1 MGGDTYIAE
10 QCLNAA
16 NGNFDDMK
24 LDVKVAKYDMSKIF
38 KLFDEFDQKYATS
51 INGFMCTDFC
61 ICPGLPTDAH
71 YKEYENVPKETYA
84 KYNRTFNG
92 YTGEINL
99 AAFADPKKQRPLFWT
114 FDATTK
120 KSDSNL

>member
-38 KLFDEFDQKYATS
+38 KLFDEFD
-51 INGFMCTDFC
+51 
-61 ICPGLPTDAH
+61 
-71 YKEYENVPKETYA
+71 
-84 KYNRTFNG
+84 
-92 YTGEINL
+92 
-99 AAFADPKKQRPLFWT
+99 
-114 FDATTK
+114 
-120 KSDSNL
+120 